1 MREINMSKEFTHAYC
16 DLCEKIQKLSREEL
30 LGEDTMRSQDTG
42 QSIPTLKERRI
53 LAREG

>member
-1 MREINMSKEFTHAYC
+1 MSKEFTHAYC